1 MKRRA
6 GLRGVVFFLV
16 CGVVNAC
23 ATTPAKPLAAPRHPG
38 GVPVRENPG
47 PATLMPPGVTIEDG
61 LTADEAIAVALWN
74 NAEFRLQLTEL
85 GFARADLA
93 EAGLLRNPVLSLL
106 FPVGPKQLEATL
118 RFPIEVL
125 WERPRR
131 VAAANLA
138 VDRVA
143 AGLEQFGLNLASDV
157 RIGFIDLG
165 LARDRLR
172 LSAAAAAELEE
183 IGRITDRRFRAGDIS
198 ELEART
204 AAIDATRARQEAIRA
219 QGDVTI
225 REHALRARLGLAL
238 QSPAAL
244 LVPAPFD
251 GSGCRDRPGL
261 LEEALA
267 ARPDVRAAEIGV
279 EAAAARLGWEKSRVM
294 TVSAVLDANGAG
306 KEGFE
311 MGPGVDLG
319 IPLFERNQGGRA
331 RGAVDLQRAGLA
343 YSAARQ
349 RVAAELTEALALLAQ
364 ARAMRDGWN
373 ETIVRPLERQVDT
386 AQRAFAAGDVS
397 YLFVL
402 EMGRRLTDARLR
414 AADTDADVARAAARV
429 ERAIGR
435 PCASKGLQ
443 P

>member
-1 MKRRA
+1 
-6 GLRGVVFFLV
+6 
-16 CGVVNAC
+16 
-23 ATTPAKPLAAPRHPG
+23 
-38 GVPVRENPG
+38 
-47 PATLMPPGVTIEDG
+47 
-61 LTADEAIAVALWN
+61 
-74 NAEFRLQLTEL
+74 
-85 GFARADLA
+85 
-93 EAGLLRNPVLSLL
+93 
-106 FPVGPKQLEATL
+106 
-118 RFPIEVL
+118 
-125 WERPRR
+125 
-131 VAAANLA
+131 
-138 VDRVA
+138 
-143 AGLEQFGLNLASDV
+143 
-157 RIGFIDLG
+157 
-165 LARDRLR
+165 
-172 LSAAAAAELEE
+172 
-183 IGRITDRRFRAGDIS
+183 
-198 ELEART
+198 
-204 AAIDATRARQEAIRA
+204 
-219 QGDVTI
+219 
-225 REHALRARLGLAL
+225 
-238 QSPAAL
+238 
-244 LVPAPFD
+244 
-251 GSGCRDRPGL
+251 
-261 LEEALA
+261 
-267 ARPDVRAAEIGV
+267 
-279 EAAAARLGWEKSRVM
+279 VM